1 MAQKLSRGLLLGAA
15 VIALV
20 SCGNTETS
28 GTDTPGDGATPT
40 ETSTTDT
47 SMETIE
53 TASKVIASE
62 ADMPRTVFTLAA
74 KPSEMVAERGEA
86 FTTLRDALEADAD
99 TLLSDYDIQD
109 AGAKRAILST
119 KRLIALQQSNW
130 DEVLALSPQIRELED
145 KAAAKETSG
154 LVGDA
159 FARASLDNPG
169 ADEETLGAA
178 FKAELT
184 SALADVDIE
193 IARDTL
199 EQQKGQAQIMN
210 AALLNAALEGQM
222 DVMAEQANMEL
233 DRSMATSI
241 IGISYALDTMPYT
254 KIVAEAVTERLDAEP
269 EEEVKDLWS
278 ERSVDVTDGA
288 PVVVAVWDTGV
299 DPSLHTGRMWT
310 NPDYPGAGTA
320 HGIAFDG
327 KFAPED
333 AALLPEA
340 SDYASEMDGM
350 MDTMKGALDT
360 TAGLTNTKEAEAYR
374 TLLSQQDAESLQ
386 KLQKQ
391 MTVLGN
397 YVHGQH
403 VADISVAGND
413 TAQIMNVR
421 MTWPSDPIPTEPI
434 DEAFAEGLV
443 AAAKDATA
451 MMKKNDIKVA
461 NMSWRVTKPSIEA
474 VLQVTG
480 AESDPEERKARA
492 ERIFKT
498 MQDGLTEAFAAAPDT
513 LFVAGA
519 GNEDENVEF
528 VQSVPAGINLPN
540 LITIGAVD
548 QALQPAGFTSYGSSI
563 DLYANGF
570 EVLGRVP
577 GGREMKLSGTSMAAP
592 QVANLAAKL
601 FAVNPELSV
610 AEVRSIIED
619 TATLEGD
626 LKVAHPADAV
636 ARATAE

>member
-1 MAQKLSRGLLLGAA
+1 MTQNIRRGLLLSAA
-15 VIALV
+15 AFALA
-20 SCGNTETS
+20 SCGNS
-28 GTDTPGDGATPT
+28 DTPGPETPANDTPPT
-40 ETSTTDT
+40 ETASTEAPMDT
-47 SMETIE
+47 PEPV
-53 TASKVIASE
+53 SKVIASE
-62 ADMPRTVFTLAA
+62 ADIPRTVFTLDT
-74 KPSEMVAERGEA
+74 KPSDMVAERGDA
-86 FTTLRDALEADAD
+86 FTALRDALEADAD
-99 TLLSDYDIQD
+99 TLLSEYDIQD
-109 AGAKRAILST
+109 AAAKRSILST
-119 KRLIALQQSNW
+119 KRL
-130 DEVLALSPQIRELED
+130 VALSKGEWESVLELGPQIRDLED

-154 LVGDA
+154 LVGNA
-159 FARASLDNPG
+159 FARAALANPG
-169 ADEETLGAA
+169 ADEETLSAA

-184 SALADVDIE
+184 NALADIDID
-193 IARDTL
+193 IARDRL
-199 EQQKGQAQIMN
+199 EQQKGQAQVMN
-210 AALLNAALEGQM
+210 TALLNAALKGQM
-222 DVMAEQANMEL
+222 DVIAEQSNMEL

-241 IGISYALDTMPYT
+241 IGIAYAIDTMPYT
-254 KIVAEAVTERLDAEP
+254 KLVAEVVAERLDAAP
-269 EEEVKDLWS
+269 EEEVVDLWS
-278 ERSVDVTDGA
+278 ERSVTVTDGA

-299 DPSLHTGRMWT
+299 DPSLHEGRMWT
-310 NPDYPGAGTA
+310 NPSYPETGTA

-340 SDYASEMDGM
+340 EEYSSEMDAM
-350 MDTMKGALDT
+350 MDTMKGSLDT

-374 TLLSQQDAESLQ
+374 TLLSQQDAESLP

-397 YVHGQH
+397 YIHGQH
-403 VADISVAGND
+403 VADISIAGND
-413 TAQIMNVR
+413 TAQVMNVR

-451 MMKKNDIKVA
+451 MMKANDIKVA
-461 NMSWRVTKPSIEA
+461 NMSWRVTKPSIETL
-474 VLQVTG
+474 LQVTG
-480 AESDPEERKARA
+480 AESDPEARKARA
-492 ERIFKT
+492 DRIFKI

-540 LITIGAVD
+540 VITIGAVD

-601 FAVNPELSV
+601 FAVDPELSV
-610 AEVRSIIED
+610 ADVRAIIEE
-619 TATLEGD
+619 TATQEGD
-626 LKVAHPADAV
+626 LKVVHPANAV
-636 ARATAE
+636 ANAKGE

>member
-1 MAQKLSRGLLLGAA
+1 MAQKYSRGLLLGAA
-15 VIALV
+15 VTALA
-20 SCGNTETS
+20 SCGSSET
-28 GTDTPGDGATPT
+28 PNNEATPSETPIT
-40 ETSTTDT
+40 ESP
-47 SMETIE
+47 METPE

-62 ADMPRTVFTLAA
+62 ADMPRTVFALTA
-74 KPSEMVAERGEA
+74 KPSEMVANRGEA
-86 FTTLRDALEADAD
+86 FTTLRDAIEADVD
-99 TLLSDYDIQD
+99 TLLTDYDIQD
-109 AGAKRAILST
+109 GGTKRGVLGT
-119 KRLIALQQSNW
+119 KRLIALSKNNW

-159 FARASLDNPG
+159 FARAALANPG
-169 ADEETLGAA
+169 ADEATLGAA

-184 SALADVDIE
+184 EALAAVDID

-210 AALLNAALEGQM
+210 TALLNAALEGQM
-222 DVMAEQANMEL
+222 DVVAEQANMEL
-233 DRSMATSI
+233 SRSIATSI
-241 IGISYALDTMPYT
+241 IGIAYAIDTMPYT
-254 KIVAEAVTERLDAEP
+254 KIVAEALTERLDAAP
-269 EEEVKDLWS
+269 EEVVVDLWS

-299 DPSLHTGRMWT
+299 DPSLHEGRMWT
-310 NPDYPGAGTA
+310 NPDYPTTGTA

-327 KFAPED
+327 AFAPED
-333 AALLPEA
+333 APLLPEA
-340 SDYASEMDGM
+340 SNYAGEMDSL

-360 TAGLTNTKEAEAYR
+360 TAGLTNTEEAAAYR

-386 KLQKQ
+386 TFQKQ

-397 YVHGQH
+397 YIHGQH
-403 VADISVAGND
+403 VADISIAGND
-413 TAQIMNVR
+413 TAQVMNVR
-421 MTWPSDPIPTEPI
+421 MTWPSDPIPTDPI

-443 AAAKDATA
+443 AAAKDAAA

-461 NMSWRVTKPSIEA
+461 NMSWRLTKPAIEGS
-474 VLQVTG
+474 LQVTG
-480 AESDPEERKARA
+480 AEPDPEARKARA
-492 ERIFKT
+492 DRIFKI
-498 MQDGLTEAFAAAPDT
+498 MQDGLTEAFESAPGT

-540 LITIGAVD
+540 VITIGAVN

-601 FAVNPELSV
+601 FAVNTELSV
-610 AEVRSIIED
+610 AEARSIIEE
-619 TATLEGD
+619 TSTLEGD
-626 LKVAHPADAV
+626 LKVAHPANAV
-636 ARATAE
+636 AKAKGE